1 MSEATPAGP
10 DRQELSRSVASGVR
24 WTTFALF
31 GVQGARIVFSLM
43 LAAALGPTAF
53 GIVGSATIYVALTSI
68 FLDAGFG
75 VTIIQRENLTD
86 EDIGSVT
93 WMNAALAVSVS
104 AITVVAAPAI
114 ASFFNTP
121 ELTNVLRVLAITVLL
136 KGLTVVPRAL
146 MSRYMRFRDLSV
158 IEVLS
163 TIVGGVVGIIAAYKG
178 ASYWALVIQT
188 VTTDFLYVV
197 GVRVAQRGG
206 SWKFSRK
213 SMREVGGYS
222 ASVMGSQFLWYTK
235 DNADN
240 LLIAKFLSPAALAN
254 YSLGYRVMMV
264 PIQTF
269 GQVVVRVMLPTFARL
284 QRFPV
289 DMARYFLRSSRAI
302 SLLTFPMMTGIILTS
317 PKFIPWLIGP
327 KWASAVVP
335 MQFLAVTAAHQSVL
349 SLGGPVLFATGKA
362 SWQLR
367 FSLLTTVLS
376 VASFAVGLQWG
387 INGVAGTFMAVGLL
401 LAPLM
406 VMLIGRVMPI
416 TVLGWLGAIA
426 PAIAACGVMSIVY
439 IALDRAID
447 GSVPVIAEIAV
458 CSGVGAIVYLA
469 TIWFVFPG
477 PRTDMI
483 SMLRTIASGSSGG
496 GSPVDDPSGDPATP
510 PVEVAP

>member
-1 MSEATPAGP
+1 MTEAAPAQP
-10 DRQELSRSVASGVR
+10 DRKELSRSVASGVR

-31 GVQGARIVFSLM
+31 GVQGARIIFSLV
-43 LAAALGPTAF
+43 LAAALGPTSF
-53 GIVGSATIYVALTSI
+53 GIVGQATIYVALTGI

-86 EDIGSVT
+86 EDIGSVS
-93 WMNAALAVSVS
+93 WMNATLAVSVS
-104 AITVVAAPAI
+104 ALTVLMAPAI
-114 ASFFNTP
+114 ANFFNTP
-121 ELTNVLRVLAITVLL
+121 ELTNVLRVLSITVLL

-158 IEVLS
+158 IEVVA
-163 TIVGGVVGIIAAYKG
+163 TVIGGIVGIVAAFKG

-197 GVRVAQRGG
+197 GVRIAQRGG

-254 YSLGYRVMMV
+254 YSLGFRVMLV

-269 GQVVVRVMLPTFARL
+269 SQVVVRVMLPTFARL
-284 QRFPV
+284 QKFPD

-302 SLLTFPMMTGIILTS
+302 SLMTFPMMIGIILTS
-317 PKFIPWLIGP
+317 PKAIPWLIGE
-327 KWASAVVP
+327 KWSSAVVP
-335 MQFLAVTAAHQSVL
+335 MQFLAITAAHQSVL

-376 VASFAVGLQWG
+376 IGAFAVGLQWG
-387 INGVAGTFMAVGLL
+387 INGVAGTFMLVGLL

-406 VMLIGRVMPI
+406 VMLIGRVMPV
-416 TVLGWLGAIA
+416 TVLGWLTSIS
-426 PAIAACGVMSIVY
+426 PAIAGCALMSITYV
-439 IALDRAID
+439 AADRAI
-447 GSVPVIAEIAV
+447 GGGVPVIAELAV
-458 CSGVGAIVYLA
+458 CTAMGALTYIL

-477 PRTDMI
+477 PRKDMI
-483 SMLRTIASGSSGG
+483 SMLRTIASGKSADAS
-496 GSPVDDPSGDPATP
+496 ATP
-510 PVEVAP
+510 EATAVEVAP